1 MSGHGKKTF
10 YLTQDCI
17 KDDNM
22 LEPGDIEH
30 IESKVNK
37 DYPLRNCGSW
47 NRIKQE
53 LSLIQDTHKGTLCE
67 AHSSLFGKICAVTG
81 VTCTSQCYIIRK

>member
-1 MSGHGKKTF
+1 
-10 YLTQDCI
+10 
-17 KDDNM
+17 M

-53 LSLIQDTHKGTLCE
+53 LDLLYKFQDTNKLTPCE
-67 AHSSLFGKICAVTG
+67 AHSSLFGKLCAVTG
-81 VTCTSQCYIIRK
+81 VTCISQCYIIQK